1 MQKLVALISISLLS
15 ALPVVTSR
23 YTVPEMAPPTAAEAQ
38 AEVQKL
44 ISSKSAAGPAVL
56 GPLWS
61 ALPPIRVEQALGTYH
76 GGLFNGPEAKKSPI
90 NWYGKQITNET
101 TVNPLLCNAPND
113 ANVIFPYPR
122 QNIAQA
128 RNIEHNGVLSAT
140 IVYNKIPLM
149 DYFRVIKQ
157 GNGELWLLGKSDIL
171 GKAAD
176 PPYFYL
182 KRAEG
187 VKIDMAYKNPYPN
200 TVGW

>member
-1 MQKLVALISISLLS
+1 MQNLLALLS
-15 ALPVVTSR
+15 IFVFPTLASPTAL
-23 YTVPEMAPPTAAEAQ
+23 EMAPPTAAEAQ

-44 ISSKSAAGPAVL
+44 ISSKAAAGPSVL

-61 ALPPIRVEQALGTYH
+61 AMPPIRVEKAVGTYH

-90 NWYGKQITNET
+90 NWYGKQIISES

-113 ANVIFPYPR
+113 TSVVFPYPR
-122 QNIAQA
+122 LNIAQA
-128 RNIEHNGVLSAT
+128 RNIEHDGVLSAT

-149 DYFRVIKQ
+149 DYFRVIKE

-171 GKAAD
+171 GKPAD

-182 KRAEG
+182 KRVEG
-187 VKIDMAYKNPYPN
+187 VKIDMAFKNP
-200 TVGW
+200 